1 MALLTLTSTLVGW
14 YNLRFISQVE
24 KDNTQALIPTMNMAR
39 QLSEASAWE
48 LFAAQNL
55 TSADNEKMWQA
66 QGRMLTAQSLK
77 INALLQALREQGFDT
92 TAIEQQEQEISRSLR
107 QQGELVGQ
115 RLQLRQQQQQLS
127 QQIVAAADEIA
138 RLAQGQANNATTSAG
153 ATQAGIYDLIEQD
166 QRQAAESA
174 LDRLIDI
181 DLEYV
186 NQMNELQLRQQQQ
199 QLSQQIVAAA
209 DEIARLA
216 QGQANNATTSAGAT
230 QAGIYDL
237 IEQDQRQAAESALD
251 RLIDIDLEYVN
262 QMNELRLSALRV
274 QQMMMNLGLEQI
286 QKNAPTLEKQL
297 NNAVKILQRR
307 QIRIEDPGVRAQVA
321 TTLTTVSQ
329 YSDLL
334 ALYQQDSEISNHLQ
348 TLAQNNIAQFAQF
361 SSEVSQLVDT
371 IELRNQHGLAHLE
384 KASARGQYS
393 LLLLGM
399 VSLCALILI
408 LWRVVY
414 RSVTRP
420 LAEQTQ
426 ALQRLLDGDIDSP
439 FPETAGVRELDTI
452 GRLMDAFRSNVH
464 ALNRHREQLAAQVK
478 ARTAELQE
486 LVIEHRQARAEA
498 EKASQAKS
506 AFLAAMSHEIRT
518 PLYGIL
524 GTAQLLAD
532 NPALNAQRDDLRA
545 ITDSGESLLT
555 ILNDILDYSAI
566 EAGGKNVSVSD
577 EPFEPRPLLEST
589 LQLMSGRVKGRPI
602 RLATAIADDMPCALM
617 GDPRRIRQ
625 VITNL
630 LSNALRFTDEG
641 YIILRSRTDGEQWL
655 VEVEDSG
662 CGIDPAKLAEIFQPF
677 VQVSGKRGGTG
688 LGLTISSRLAQ
699 AMGGELSATSTPE
712 VGSCFCLRLP
722 LRVATAPVPKTVNQA
737 VRLDGLRLLLI
748 EDNPLTQR
756 ITIEMLK
763 TSGAQ
768 IVAVGNAAQ
777 ALETLQNSE
786 PFAAALVDFDLPD
799 IDGITLARQLAQ
811 QYPSLVLIGFSAHVI
826 DETLRQ
832 RTSSLFR
839 GIIPKPVPREVLG
852 QLLAHYL
859 QLQVNNDQSLDV
871 SQLNE
876 DAQLM
881 GTEKIH
887 EWLVLFTQHALPLL
901 DEIDIARASQDSEK
915 IKRAAHQLKSSC
927 SSLGMHIASQLCAQ
941 LEQQP
946 LSAPLPHE
954 EITRSVAA
962 LEAWLHKKDLN
973 AI

>member
-1 MALLTLTSTLVGW
+1 M
-14 YNLRFISQVE
+14 E

-115 RLQLRQQQQQLS
+115 RLQLRQQQQRLS

-138 RLAQGQANNATTSAG
+138 RLAQGQANNAA
-153 ATQAGIYDLIEQD
+153 
-166 QRQAAESA
+166 
-174 LDRLIDI
+174 
-181 DLEYV
+181 
-186 NQMNELQLRQQQQ
+186 
-199 QLSQQIVAAA
+199 
-209 DEIARLA
+209 
-216 QGQANNATTSAGAT
+216 TSAGAT

-262 QMNELRLSALRV
+262 QMNELRLSTLRV
-274 QQMMMNLGLEQI
+274 QQMVMNLGLEQI

-334 ALYQQDSEISNHLQ
+334 ALFQQDSEISNHLQ
-348 TLAQNNIAQFAQF
+348 TLSPKITSP
-361 SSEVSQLVDT
+361 SSRSLVAKSDT

-426 ALQRLLDGDIDSP
+426 VLQRLLDGDIDSP

-452 GRLMDAFRSNVH
+452 GRLMDAFRSSVH

-532 NPALNAQRDDLRA
+532 TPALNAQRDDLRA

-602 RLATAIADDMPCALM
+602 RLTTEMADDVPTALM

-641 YIILRSRTDGEQWL
+641 QDR
-655 VEVEDSG
+655 
-662 CGIDPAKLAEIFQPF
+662 
-677 VQVSGKRGGTG
+677 
-688 LGLTISSRLAQ
+688 
-699 AMGGELSATSTPE
+699 
-712 VGSCFCLRLP
+712 
-722 LRVATAPVPKTVNQA
+722 
-737 VRLDGLRLLLI
+737 
-748 EDNPLTQR
+748 
-756 ITIEMLK
+756 
-763 TSGAQ
+763 
-768 IVAVGNAAQ
+768 
-777 ALETLQNSE
+777 
-786 PFAAALVDFDLPD
+786 
-799 IDGITLARQLAQ
+799 
-811 QYPSLVLIGFSAHVI
+811 
-826 DETLRQ
+826 
-832 RTSSLFR
+832 
-839 GIIPKPVPREVLG
+839 
-852 QLLAHYL
+852 
-859 QLQVNNDQSLDV
+859 
-871 SQLNE
+871 
-876 DAQLM
+876 
-881 GTEKIH
+881 
-887 EWLVLFTQHALPLL
+887 FT
-901 DEIDIARASQDSEK
+901 
-915 IKRAAHQLKSSC
+915 
-927 SSLGMHIASQLCAQ
+927 
-941 LEQQP
+941 
-946 LSAPLPHE
+946 
-954 EITRSVAA
+954 
-962 LEAWLHKKDLN
+962 
-973 AI
+973 